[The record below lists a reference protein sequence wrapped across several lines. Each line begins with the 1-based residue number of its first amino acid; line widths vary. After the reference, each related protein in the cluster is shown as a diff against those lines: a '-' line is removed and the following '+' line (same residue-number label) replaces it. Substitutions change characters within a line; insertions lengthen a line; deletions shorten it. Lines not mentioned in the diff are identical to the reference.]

1 MPRLFGIAGQTKYV
15 CLCFSK
21 TLSSQ
26 GHGTS
31 HLKESVNLSLRARER
46 ITSHFRIPSSSQIEP
61 IFTHTILNVGFATPA
76 VVLPQIDSIWHKSGR
91 EFLEGIISRA
101 PRKESL
107 FRGTPTIWKQAFFS
121 YVRLVLFLSPHASR
135 LTLHEFPLYLLQP
148 RPGYLHCCPACKVRI
163 RRTSSIVCGFP

>member
-1 MPRLFGIAGQTKYV
+1 MFFRMERRLIFFVRDMPRLLGIAGQTKYV

-26 GHGTS
+26 GLGTS

-46 ITSHFRIPSSSQIEP
+46 IPSIFASQIWARILGRYSFASPKERKP
-61 IFTHTILNVGFATPA
+61 IQGN
-76 VVLPQIDSIWHKSGR
+76 SNC
-91 EFLEGIISRA
+91 LETGI
-101 PRKESL
+101 
-107 FRGTPTIWKQAFFS
+107 FS
-121 YVRLVLFLSPHASR
+121 YLRLVLFLSPHASR